1 MLLFK
6 DEELAQRAKHL
17 TTQAKVPH
25 PWEFI
30 HDETG
35 YNYRMPNI
43 NAALGL
49 AQLEQLPEFLKQKQL
64 IAQSYQTFFRT
75 LNPITF
81 INPINH
87 STPNHW
93 LNCILFENKQHR
105 DDFLK
110 FSNDAGVMTRPA
122 WQLMNNLEMFKDCE
136 TDGLEN
142 AKWIAERLVN
152 VPSGVLSTDT
162 HK

>member
-49 AQLEQLPEFLKQKQL
+49 AQLEQLPEFLKQKQK
-64 IAQSYQTFFRT
+64 IALAYKTSFAKQNQTPSVPICEK
-75 LNPITF
+75 NP
-81 INPINH
+81 
-87 STPNHW
+87 
-93 LNCILFENKQHR
+93 
-105 DDFLK
+105 
-110 FSNDAGVMTRPA
+110 
-122 WQLMNNLEMFKDCE
+122 
-136 TDGLEN
+136 
-142 AKWIAERLVN
+142 
-152 VPSGVLSTDT
+152 
-162 HK
+162 